1 MRLTPHEL
9 DTVLAKVGLTMAE
22 PYSPRNS
29 YAKRG
34 RILTTCSRC
43 GTTAH
48 YSLETIEK
56 GLRCH
61 ETVCKAC
68 YWKRWYEDSA
78 RAQWEAATR
87 FPDTLIGL
95 SHVKRNRT
103 KAEAEQFA
111 SAHGYELV
119 DLINGSLSGCQ
130 IYVVKCPGCGRQSA
144 LRDIDIASGCPCNE
158 ATKAKTRSVTVPFDP
173 TSIEAATLKKNK
185 LPNKVEMP
193 SSNQKIDDWIKRR
206 VSRSRNLQDLM
217 VADIPELM
225 NAWEDEANPS
235 SIPADTPYPRH
246 FRCRAGHH
254 PQQTPSSFLF
264 DGCMVCRN
272 LATKND
278 PNAHYLVETDPELA
292 AEWVCCVGS
301 DAFTPENVKNNSK
314 RMVTWRCLSCGHE
327 WNATVRERQ
336 RKETSSC
343 PHCHKIKNSFAW
355 RRPDLASEWST
366 DNPVSP
372 WCIMPNSKLDFKPL
386 WVCRCDSS
394 HTWRTGIPAR
404 MKGRGSCPCCGEST
418 HKTKGN
424 KAD

>member
-1 MRLTPHEL
+1 
-9 DTVLAKVGLTMAE
+9 
-22 PYSPRNS
+22 
-29 YAKRG
+29 
-34 RILTTCSRC
+34 
-43 GTTAH
+43 
-48 YSLETIEK
+48 
-56 GLRCH
+56 
-61 ETVCKAC
+61 
-68 YWKRWYEDSA
+68 
-78 RAQWEAATR
+78 
-87 FPDTLIGL
+87 
-95 SHVKRNRT
+95 
-103 KAEAEQFA
+103 
-111 SAHGYELV
+111 
-119 DLINGSLSGCQ
+119 
-130 IYVVKCPGCGRQSA
+130 
-144 LRDIDIASGCPCNE
+144 
-158 ATKAKTRSVTVPFDP
+158 
-173 TSIEAATLKKNK
+173 
-185 LPNKVEMP
+185 MP

-206 VSRSRNLQDLM
+206 VSRSRDLQDLM

-264 DGCMVCRN
+264 DGCMVCHN

-292 AEWVCCVGS
+292 AEWVRCVGS

-343 PHCHKIKNSFAW
+343 PHCHKIENSFAW

-386 WVCRCDSS
+386 WMCRYDPS
-394 HTWRTGIPAR
+394 HAWRTGIPER